1 MVLTE
6 VEKNKINKMTGELYE
21 LAADIRQGHVELNR
35 AREFNITVRNIQNQY
50 KVLLANEILAQT
62 SEKQPKRLRKA
73 V

>member
-6 VEKNKINKMTGELYE
+6 TEKKKIDKMTGELYG

-50 KVLLANEILAQT
+50 KVLLANEMLAQST
-62 SEKQPKRLRKA
+62 ERQPKKLEEVA
-73 V
+73 